1 MNKVFA
7 VLLMVMIGALC
18 FILHCM
24 QGVLMVSWMIRHPRQ
39 WLDDGYNTIA
49 AGWVA
54 RHGDRPPL
62 SWVDNVTN
70 YVTRNLFNKN
80 A

>member
-7 VLLMVMIGALC
+7 ILLMFLFGALG
-18 FILHCM
+18 FILHCV
-24 QGVLMVSWMIRHPRQ
+24 QCVLMVAWMIRHPTL

-49 AGWVA
+49 VDWVEKNI
-54 RHGDRPPL
+54 DRPPL
-62 SWVDNVTN
+62 SWIANAVN
-70 YVTRNLFNKN
+70 YVTRNLFDKS